1 MIGSPSDV
9 KDTRV
14 EERLHLNA
22 SNKSSTDRRR
32 SLNYCPYRYH
42 NHGTNQHRSESSN
55 KVPEQKKSST
65 LVSVAKMNEPNGA
78 RQNPAAYDITEDE
91 LGLEAVE
98 GGIAY
103 RPWRSHTL
111 THGSN
116 LPSQIN
122 VKTALFGA
130 IKLPV
135 GRLRSA
141 AESPSGVLQSSQED

>member
-1 MIGSPSDV
+1 MAPINTDLVGWAVTEQPAAAFLSIV
-9 KDTRV
+9 V
-14 EERLHLNA
+14 LFIA
-22 SNKSSTDRRR
+22 SIALLVLCASCKKHSFE
-32 SLNYCPYRYH
+32 L
-42 NHGTNQHRSESSN
+42 ESSN

-122 VKTALFGA
+122 GG
-130 IKLPV
+130 V
-135 GRLRSA
+135 GTTTERSA
-141 AESPSGVLQSSQED
+141 TLH